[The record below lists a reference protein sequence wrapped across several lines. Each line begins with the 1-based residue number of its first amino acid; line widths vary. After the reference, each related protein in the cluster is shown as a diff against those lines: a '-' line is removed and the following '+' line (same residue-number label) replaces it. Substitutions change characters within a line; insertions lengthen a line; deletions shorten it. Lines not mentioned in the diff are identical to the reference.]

1 MFAPERALNRIGTR
15 HYWRWMT
22 PPVVDFLLFYIS
34 LGTALALREPEFL
47 TAETAVAFF
56 PLFVSWIAV
65 MYALGLYDLRLV
77 RNSFSLIKNLLV
89 SSVACL
95 AIGMTYFYLLHSKT
109 LTPKTHLL
117 IAVGLAH
124 VLVMA
129 WRRAWLT
136 LLKYNFLD
144 QRFVFLGDPDDLSE
158 IEKGL
163 PHHAG
168 ETGLTVVPWQYPGVD
183 MVVADSR
190 WVDWNWEKARPVFLA
205 AIARGV
211 PIVTLEDFYE
221 SIFGK
226 VSPHYAGRP
235 SWALKFTLPN
245 NIGPFLLVK
254 RAADIAGS
262 AVLLLALSPVLAAA
276 AALIALLDGR
286 PIFYRQSR
294 AGFLGRP
301 FDVLKFRTMTVG
313 AESVGPFTS
322 AKAHGASITRLGKV
336 LRRYRIDEL
345 PQLWNVL
352 VGDMSLVGPRP
363 EWVKEVAVL
372 EKVVPSYH
380 LRHLVKPGITGWAQ
394 VRFRATNSI
403 DDSIEKIHYDLFYL
417 KYLSFGLDVAIL
429 LKTLKRVLIS
439 DSAVV
444 TMPTPTLVPKSNVE
458 HWASDLTSHL
468 KHPRSA

>member
-1 MFAPERALNRIGTR
+1 MNRIGTR

-22 PPVVDFLLFYIS
+22 PPVVDFLLFYFS
-34 LGTALALREPEFL
+34 LGTALALREPQFL
-47 TAETAVAFF
+47 TSETAVAFF
-56 PLFVSWIAV
+56 PLFVSWTAV

-95 AIGMTYFYLLHSKT
+95 AIGATYFYLLHSKT

-117 IAVGLAH
+117 IAVGLSH
-124 VLVMA
+124 VLIMG

-144 QRFVFLGDPDDLSE
+144 QRFVFLGDPADLTE

-163 PHHAG
+163 PHHSG
-168 ETGLTVVPWQYPGVD
+168 DTGLTVVPWQYPGVD

-190 WVDWNWEKARPVFLA
+190 WVDWNWEAARPVFLG

-245 NIGPFLLVK
+245 NIGPFLHMK
-254 RAADIAGS
+254 RAADVVGS
-262 AVLLLALSPVLAAA
+262 AVLLLATAPVLAAA
-276 AALIALLDGR
+276 AVLIAIMDGR

-301 FDVLKFRTMTVG
+301 FMVLKFRTMSLG
-313 AESVGPFTS
+313 AESNGPFTS
-322 AKAHGASITRLGKV
+322 AKAHGASITRLGKI

-352 VGDMSLVGPRP
+352 IGDMSLVGPRP

-394 VRFRATNSI
+394 VKFRATNSI

-417 KYLSFGLDVAIL
+417 KYLSLGLDISIL

-439 DSAVV
+439 DAAVV
-444 TMPTPTLVPKSNVE
+444 PMPTPSLVPKSNVE
-458 HWASDLTSHL
+458 HWASDLTAHL
-468 KHPRSA
+468 KHSRPA

>member
-1 MFAPERALNRIGTR
+1 MALDDAPI
-15 HYWRWMT
+15 
-22 PPVVDFLLFYIS
+22 VDFLLCYMS
-34 LGTALALREPEFL
+34 LATTLALREPSFL
-47 TAETAVAFF
+47 TSDTALGFF

-65 MYALGLYDLRLV
+65 MYALGLYDLSLV
-77 RNSFSLIKNLLV
+77 RNSFSLIKNLSF
-89 SSVACL
+89 SSAACF
-95 AIGMTYFYLLHSKT
+95 AIGTTYFYMMASHT
-109 LTPKTHLL
+109 LKPKTHLL
-117 IAVGLAH
+117 LAVAISH
-124 VLVMA
+124 VLILV
-129 WRRAWLT
+129 WRRAWLMA
-136 LLKYNFLD
+136 LKYNFLD
-144 QRFVFLGDPDDLSE
+144 QRFVFLGDPSDLTE
-158 IEKGL
+158 LEKGL

-168 ETGLTVVPWQYPGVD
+168 NTGLTVIPWQYPGVD

-190 WVDWNWEKARPVFLA
+190 WVDWNWEAARPTFLA

-245 NIGPFLLVK
+245 NIGPFLLGK
-254 RAADIAGS
+254 RAGDIVGS
-262 AVLLLALSPVLAAA
+262 ALLLLLSSPIFAAA
-276 AALIALLDGR
+276 AVLIAILDGR
-286 PIFYRQSR
+286 PIFYRQPR

-301 FDVLKFRTMTVG
+301 FMVLKFRTMNLS
-313 AESVGPFTS
+313 AESIGPFTS
-322 AKAHGASITRLGKV
+322 AKAHGASITRLGKL

-352 VGDMSLVGPRP
+352 IGDMSLVGPRP

-394 VRFRATNSI
+394 VKFRATNSI

-417 KYLSFGLDVAIL
+417 KYLSFGLDVSIL
-429 LKTLKRVLIS
+429 LKTLKRVLIN
-439 DSAVV
+439 DSNVV
-444 TMPTPTLVPKSNVE
+444 TLPTPSLVPKQNVD
-458 HWASDLTSHL
+458 HWAGDLTSHL
-468 KHPRSA
+468 KHPRA

>member
-1 MFAPERALNRIGTR
+1 MNRIGTR

-22 PPVVDFLLFYIS
+22 PPIVDFLLLYVS
-34 LGTALALREPEFL
+34 LGAALALREPAFL
-47 TAETAVAFF
+47 TSETAVGFF
-56 PLFVSWIAV
+56 PLFASWIAI
-65 MYALGLYDLRLV
+65 MYALGLYDLGLV
-77 RNSFSLIKNLLV
+77 RNTFSLIKNLLV
-89 SSVACL
+89 SAVACL
-95 AIGMTYFYLLHSKT
+95 AVGTTYFYLLDSHT

-117 IAVGLAH
+117 VTVAVSHALIM
-124 VLVMA
+124 V

-144 QRFVFLGDPDDLSE
+144 QRFVFLGDPADLSE

-168 ETGLTVVPWQYPGVD
+168 NTGLTIVPWQYPGVD

-221 SIFGK
+221 SIFCK

-245 NIGPFLLVK
+245 NIGLFLHMK

-262 AVLLLALSPVLAAA
+262 ALLLVATAPVLAVS
-276 AALIALLDGR
+276 AALIAILDGR
-286 PIFYRQSR
+286 PIFYRQAR

-301 FDVLKFRTMTVG
+301 FEVLKFRTMSVG
-313 AESVGPFTS
+313 AESNGPFTS
-322 AKAHGASITRLGKV
+322 AKAHGASITKLGAV

-352 VGDMSLVGPRP
+352 IGDMSLVGPRP

-394 VRFRATNSI
+394 VRFRATNSV

-417 KYLSFGLDVAIL
+417 KYLSFGLDVSIL

-439 DSAVV
+439 DSSVV
-444 TMPTPTLVPKSNVE
+444 ALPAPSLVPKSNVE
-458 HWASDLTSHL
+458 HWAGDLTSHL
-468 KHPRSA
+468 KHPRDHKHPRA

>member
-1 MFAPERALNRIGTR
+1 MFAPESALNSIGTR

-22 PPVVDFLLFYIS
+22 PPIVDFLLCYMS
-34 LGTALALREPEFL
+34 LATTLALREPSFL
-47 TAETAVAFF
+47 TSDTALGFF

-65 MYALGLYDLRLV
+65 MYALGLYDLSLV
-77 RNSFSLIKNLLV
+77 RNSFSLIKNLSF
-89 SSVACL
+89 SSAACF
-95 AIGMTYFYLLHSKT
+95 AIGTTYFYMMASHT
-109 LTPKTHLL
+109 LKPKTHLL
-117 IAVGLAH
+117 LAVAISH
-124 VLVMA
+124 VLILV
-129 WRRAWLT
+129 WRRAWLMA
-136 LLKYNFLD
+136 LKYNFLD
-144 QRFVFLGDPDDLSE
+144 QRFVFLGDPSDLTE
-158 IEKGL
+158 LEKGL

-168 ETGLTVVPWQYPGVD
+168 NTGLTVIPWQYPGVD

-190 WVDWNWEKARPVFLA
+190 WVDWNWEAARPTFLA

-245 NIGPFLLVK
+245 NIGPFLLGK
-254 RAADIAGS
+254 RAGDIVGS
-262 AVLLLALSPVLAAA
+262 ALLLLLSSPIFAAA
-276 AALIALLDGR
+276 AVLIAILDGR
-286 PIFYRQSR
+286 PIFYRQPR

-301 FDVLKFRTMTVG
+301 FMVLKFRTMNLS
-313 AESVGPFTS
+313 AESIGPFTS
-322 AKAHGASITRLGKV
+322 AKAHGASITRLGKL

-352 VGDMSLVGPRP
+352 IGDMSLVGPRP

-394 VRFRATNSI
+394 VKFRATNSI

-417 KYLSFGLDVAIL
+417 KYLSFGLDVSIL
-429 LKTLKRVLIS
+429 LKTLKRVLIN
-439 DSAVV
+439 DSNVV
-444 TMPTPTLVPKSNVE
+444 TLPTPSLVPKQNVD
-458 HWASDLTSHL
+458 HWAGDLTSHL
-468 KHPRSA
+468 KHPRA

>member
-1 MFAPERALNRIGTR
+1 MFSPERSLNRIGTR

-22 PPVVDFLLFYIS
+22 PPIVDFLLFHIA
-34 LGTALALREPEFL
+34 LGTSLALREPEFL
-47 TAETAVAFF
+47 TFETALGFF
-56 PLFVSWIAV
+56 PLFSAWIAV
-65 MYALGLYDLRLV
+65 MYALGLYDLGLV
-77 RNSFSLIKNLLV
+77 RNSFSLLKNLFV
-89 SSVACL
+89 SATACL
-95 AIGMTYFYLLHSKT
+95 AIGTTYFYLMASDT
-109 LTPKTHLL
+109 LKPKTHLL
-117 IAVGLAH
+117 LAVVISH
-124 VLVMA
+124 VLILA
-129 WRRAWLT
+129 WRRAWLMA
-136 LLKYNFLD
+136 LKYNFLD
-144 QRFVFLGDPDDLSE
+144 QRFVFLGDPADLSE

-168 ETGLTVVPWQYPGVD
+168 NTGLTVVPWQYPGVD

-190 WVDWNWEKARPVFLA
+190 WVDWNWEAARPTFLA

-245 NIGPFLLVK
+245 NIGPFLHVK
-254 RAADIAGS
+254 RAVDILGA
-262 AVLLLALSPVLAAA
+262 AFLLLATAPVLAVA
-276 AALIALLDGR
+276 AALIAIMDGR

-301 FDVLKFRTMTVG
+301 FDVLKFRTMSLG
-313 AESVGPFTS
+313 AESIGPFTS
-322 AKAHGASITRLGKV
+322 AKAHGASITRLGRF

-352 VGDMSLVGPRP
+352 IGDMSLVGPRP

-417 KYLSFGLDVAIL
+417 KYLSFGLDVSIL
-429 LKTLKRVLIS
+429 LKTVKRVLIS

-444 TMPTPTLVPKSNVE
+444 PLPTPSLVPKQNVD
-458 HWASDLTSHL
+458 HWAGDLTSHL
-468 KHPRSA
+468 EQPRA